1 MKNEKVAHILDRIAD
16 FMEMN
21 DDIFRMKAYRKAAHT
36 VETLSDDI
44 TTLTEEN
51 RLQELPGVG
60 KAIAAKIKEIVETGS
75 LEYFENLKK
84 EYPVDFDAMIEV
96 EGLGPKTIKLLY
108 DALGVENLDDLE
120 RHAKRHHVRR
130 IKGMGDKKE
139 KKILENIE
147 MARKN
152 SGRKL
157 LGHILPLAE
166 AIKHQIEVLKV
177 VEAVEIAGSIRRR
190 KESVGDIDILV
201 ISENSQEV
209 MDYFVSLP
217 IVDEIVVKGPLKST
231 VVLKEGLDCDL
242 RVFERDIFGAAMM
255 YFTGSRDLNIELRKI
270 AISQNMKLSEW
281 GLFKGDEIITG
292 KSEKDVFNSLGL
304 QYIPPEMREN
314 RGEIEAAR
322 GGKIPELI
330 GYDDIRGDLQVH
342 TQWSDGKHTIMEMV
356 QEAQK
361 LEYDYL
367 AITDHLGTLRT
378 AEGMNDSD
386 ILNQF
391 QEIDSIND
399 EMKDFTLLKGLE
411 VDIDSQGNLNISET
425 ILAEVDVVV
434 ASLHSDLR
442 QDFFEMTN
450 RLIRAMENPY
460 VNIISHP
467 TGRKIQEHREY
478 DLNLDKIMQK
488 ASATGTI
495 LEINSHPNRL
505 DLRDI
510 YIKKAIDMGC
520 KLVINSDAHSSGEM
534 KNMQLGIATAR
545 RGWAR
550 KEDIINTFD
559 LKELNKILGN

>member
-108 DALGVENLDDLE
+108 DELGVENLDDLE

-166 AIKHQIEVLKV
+166 SIKHQIEVLKV
-177 VEAVEIAGSIRRR
+177 VESVEIAGSIRRR

-217 IVDEIVVKGPLKST
+217 FVDEIVVKGPLKST

-255 YFTGSRDLNIELRKI
+255 YFTGSRELNVELRKI

-281 GLFKGDEIITG
+281 GLFKGDEIIAG
-292 KSEKDVFNSLGL
+292 KSEEDVFNSLGL

-322 GGKIPELI
+322 EGKIPELI
-330 GYDDIRGDLQVH
+330 GYDDIKGDLQVH
-342 TQWSDGKHTIMEMV
+342 TH
-356 QEAQK
+356 
-361 LEYDYL
+361 LE
-367 AITDHLGTLRT
+367 
-378 AEGMNDSD
+378 
-386 ILNQF
+386 
-391 QEIDSIND
+391 
-399 EMKDFTLLKGLE
+399 
-411 VDIDSQGNLNISET
+411 
-425 ILAEVDVVV
+425 
-434 ASLHSDLR
+434 
-442 QDFFEMTN
+442 
-450 RLIRAMENPY
+450 
-460 VNIISHP
+460 
-467 TGRKIQEHREY
+467 
-478 DLNLDKIMQK
+478 
-488 ASATGTI
+488 
-495 LEINSHPNRL
+495 
-505 DLRDI
+505 
-510 YIKKAIDMGC
+510 
-520 KLVINSDAHSSGEM
+520 
-534 KNMQLGIATAR
+534 
-545 RGWAR
+545 
-550 KEDIINTFD
+550 
-559 LKELNKILGN
+559 